1 MISKSLKVILQLA
14 KQKDK
19 KKFLNAI
26 EDTKV
31 LDNLDKLNC
40 KDTSQLIYS
49 FSKVDINDMRY
60 WKLLNKQFLKIQSG
74 MNTFDLIMC
83 SYAFAKNYLSSPSRY
98 MHKENQEVINMIW
111 QQLEVSILKNQNELM
126 IQQQQ
131 SSNIGLLMY
140 SFHILNKGSPQLW
153 NMMLGI
159 LINQIQNID
168 QRNLAMCCYVLSKRN
183 IGDDSVWKNI
193 ANHVIDDLKQ
203 FTWKNVIIIIYSFS
217 RMNKGDS
224 ELWQVFEETVIYQTQ
239 RRSLSEKHVNQKGG
253 TILPARDISQ
263 ILWSFASLKQGSQEF
278 WETMENLL
286 IDNSSNMDFKTFNK
300 CLFSFYF
307 AEKGSQEFWKFI
319 SEMQLYIPSKFDVSI
334 LDDILFLSR
343 IYQAKMDEKI
353 ASFNFAP
360 LVQKF
365 SQILQS
371 NEGEQI
377 LLESRAKIS
386 YHQILLEKE
395 QNLLQKKIIDAYVKK
410 IDIAARQQEQKSWL
424 QLYIDFSY
432 MIYTLN
438 LQDKFTDS
446 QIQANHTFIKNI
458 KINNK
463 NTDQGLSESQQ
474 ETDKNNILIGEK
486 QNSQYAKLYSAIA
499 WILHL
504 NINRSKNIKFE
515 HKLELLEFLYN
526 NYKIFIEADKKFS
539 QMVLKILQPNSD
551 DSHYF
556 DFFLQKLSSQT
567 VINPIQHLYM
577 IFLVCN
583 KYNYRLDTY
592 NLKFLLAQP
601 KNMEIFEQEYS
612 TIIAK
617 YKQMYQD
624 PTSFDIKV
632 LLNQV
637 LSHFMFQNQKVEDIL
652 RYQKDS
658 QQQIQQQQ
666 QQQQSYITFAS
677 EFQQIQKDNQNY
689 QKDNDYEEIKSFML
703 NNQNLEEKI

>member
-1 MISKSLKVILQLA
+1 
-14 KQKDK
+14 
-19 KKFLNAI
+19 
-26 EDTKV
+26 
-31 LDNLDKLNC
+31 
-40 KDTSQLIYS
+40 
-49 FSKVDINDMRY
+49 MRY

-74 MNTFDLIMC
+74 MNAFDLIMC
-83 SYAFAKNYLSSPSRY
+83 SYAFAKNYLSNPSRY

-159 LINQIQNID
+159 LIKQIQSID

-183 IGDDSVWKNI
+183 MGDDIVWKSI
-193 ANHVIDDLKQ
+193 ANYAIDDLKE
-203 FTWKNVIIIIYSFS
+203 FTWKNVMIIIYSFS
-217 RMNKGDS
+217 RMNKADS
-224 ELWQVFEETVIYQTQ
+224 KLWNAFEETIIFQIQ
-239 RRSLSEKHVNQKGG
+239 RRSLQEKHVNQKGG

-263 ILWSFASLKQGSQEF
+263 ILWSFASLKQGSLQF

-286 IDNSSNMDFKTFNK
+286 IDNSTNMDFKTFNK

-319 SEMQLYIPSKFDVSI
+319 SEMQLHIPSKFDVSI

-343 IYQAKMDEKI
+343 IFQAKMDEKI
-353 ASFNFAP
+353 AQFNFVP

-365 SQILQS
+365 SQILKS
-371 NEGEQI
+371 NECEQI
-377 LLESRAKIS
+377 LLQSRAKIS

-395 QNLLQKKIIDAYVKK
+395 QKLLQQRIIDAYVKK
-410 IDIAARQQEQKSWL
+410 IAIAAQQLEQKSWL
-424 QLYIDFSY
+424 QLFIDFSY

-446 QIQANHTFIKNI
+446 QIQVNHTFIKNI

-463 NTDQGLSESQQ
+463 TNEQDFNESF
-474 ETDKNNILIGEK
+474 EGVEKNDILIGEK
-486 QNSQYAKLYSAIA
+486 QDSQYAKFYSAIA
-499 WILHL
+499 WTLHL
-504 NINRSKNIKFE
+504 NINRSKNIQFE
-515 HKLELLEFLYN
+515 HKLELLEFLYIN
-526 NYKIFIEADKKFS
+526 FKIFIEADKKFS
-539 QMVLKILQPNSD
+539 QMVQKILQPNSD
-551 DSHYF
+551 DNRYF
-556 DFFLQKLSSQT
+556 DFFYQKLSSKT

-577 IFLVCN
+577 VFLICN
-583 KYNYRLDTY
+583 KYGYRLDTY

-601 KNMEIFEQEYS
+601 NNLETFEQEYS
-612 TIIAK
+612 KMISK

-624 PTSFDIKV
+624 PTSFDIKI

-637 LSHFMFQNQKVEDIL
+637 LSHFMFQNQKVEDVL

-658 QQQIQQQQ
+658 QQQLQQQQ
-666 QQQQSYITFAS
+666 QQQQSQIVFAS
-677 EFQQIQKDNQNY
+677 EFQQIQKDNQTY
-689 QKDNDYEEIKSFML
+689 QKENDYEEIKQFMFE
-703 NNQNLEEKI
+703 NQNLEEKI

>member
-1 MISKSLKVILQLA
+1 MISKSLKVILNLA

-26 EDTKV
+26 EDSRV

-98 MHKENQEVINMIW
+98 MHKDNQEVINMIW

-140 SFHILNKGSPQLW
+140 SFHILNKGSPQIW
-153 NMMLGI
+153 DMMLGI
-159 LINQIQNID
+159 LTKQIQNID

-183 IGDDSVWKNI
+183 IGDDAVWKVISNY
-193 ANHVIDDLKQ
+193 VIDDLKE
-203 FTWKNVIIIIYSFS
+203 FTWKNVMIIIYSFS
-217 RMNKGDS
+217 RMNKADS
-224 ELWQVFEETVIYQTQ
+224 ELWSVFEETIIFQTQ
-239 RRSLSEKHVNQKGG
+239 RRSLQEKHVNQKGG

-263 ILWSFASLKQGSQEF
+263 ILWSFASLKQGSLQF

-286 IDNSSNMDFKTFNK
+286 IDNSTSMDFKTFNK
-300 CLFSFYF
+300 SLFSFYF

-319 SEMQLYIPSKFDVSI
+319 SEMQLHIPSKFDVSI

-343 IYQAKMDEKI
+343 IFQAKMDEKI
-353 ASFNFAP
+353 VQFNFTP

-365 SQILQS
+365 SQILESNQS
-371 NEGEQI
+371 EQI

-386 YHQILLEKE
+386 YHQILLEKN
-395 QNLLQKKIIDAYVKK
+395 QQLLKQKIIDAYVKK
-410 IDIAARQQEQKSWL
+410 ITIAAQQQEQRNWI
-424 QLYIDFSY
+424 QLYIDFTY

-438 LQDKFTDS
+438 LQDTFTDS
-446 QIQANHTFIKNI
+446 QIQLNHTFIQNI
-458 KINNK
+458 SINGK
-463 NTDQGLSESQQ
+463 TTEQGLNQSLKEV
-474 ETDKNNILIGEK
+474 DKSDILIGEK
-486 QNSQYAKLYSAIA
+486 QNAQYAKLYSAIA

-504 NINRSKNIKFE
+504 NINRSKNIMFE

-526 NYKIFIEADKKFS
+526 NYNIFIEADKKFS
-539 QMVLKILQPNSD
+539 QMVQKILQPNSG
-551 DSHYF
+551 DSRYF
-556 DFFLQKLSSQT
+556 DFFLEKLSTKT

-577 IFLVCN
+577 LFLICN
-583 KYNYRLDTY
+583 KYNYRLDTF

-601 KNMEIFEQEYS
+601 NNLEIFEQEYKS
-612 TIIAK
+612 IINK

-624 PTSFDIKV
+624 PTVFDIKI

-658 QQQIQQQQ
+658 QQQLQQ

-689 QKDNDYEEIKSFML
+689 QKDNDNEEIKSFML
-703 NNQNLEEKI
+703 ENENLVEKI